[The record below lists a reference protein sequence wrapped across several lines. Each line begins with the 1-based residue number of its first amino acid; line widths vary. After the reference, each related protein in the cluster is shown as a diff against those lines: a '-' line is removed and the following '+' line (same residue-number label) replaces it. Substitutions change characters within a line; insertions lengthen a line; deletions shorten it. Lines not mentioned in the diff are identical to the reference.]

1 MERGALDLKRYV
13 ALNGAL
19 SGKEMRDAAAA
30 AAQCLQAVHNS
41 GLVWTDMKTENF
53 IVTEEGQVKGID
65 LESAMPVRDN
75 PVDYSPEATP
85 PEFAKAFLAG
95 DGPYFV
101 LEQSYD
107 AWSFGMLLYELSTGS
122 GYWDGKSPVVI
133 TKALRAMP
141 DINLDDV
148 DIDRNLK
155 DLIGKCLDWGTKL
168 HQV

>member
-1 MERGALDLKRYV
+1 MFAL
-13 ALNGAL
+13 
-19 SGKEMRDAAAA
+19 
-30 AAQCLQAVHNS
+30 Q
-41 GLVWTDMKTENF
+41 DMKSENF

-107 AWSFGMLLYELSTGS
+107 LWSFGMLLYELSTGR
-122 GYWDGKSPVVI
+122 GYWDGKSPVQI
-133 TKALRAMP
+133 TKALRAEP
-141 DINLDDV
+141 EIDLE
-148 DIDRNLK
+148 DIDIDKNLK
-155 DLIGKCLDWGTKL
+155 DLISRCLDLNPRKRPNIVQVLL
-168 HQV
+168 HPYFVTTGIGPFGLFV